1 MFGLM
6 RSRSCAL
13 GPEEKL
19 RRRLHY
25 CGTCK
30 SIGSRYGQGARM
42 LLNFDSVFAAEIL
55 TAVAGVDG
63 PENWDRSFQS
73 VNCFRLPSD
82 HAIPEPVRYAAAM
95 TVVLAEVKIAD
106 QIDDGRGIGWRTL
119 RWGMSRSF
127 RRASTDLVD
136 RWGFPID
143 ELWLHVRRQ
152 SDVEGSV
159 LAGTRVA
166 GDPDQV
172 LRGYAASTAAATAL
186 AFRHGAVAAGRP
198 SATDSLE
205 SLGRFFGE
213 VVYTLD
219 AIRDV
224 AEDAR
229 AGTFNAVSAAYGT
242 PADRLPVETRR
253 AAVRVLRAM
262 QADLET
268 AIERLPIPRDRAALF
283 IDRLRSNIDRV
294 VGSRR
299 LTVLKSSPR
308 LSTAQSCARVRFS
321 PEQRVREAF
330 SIARAAAAKHFASCK
345 PLPVRVTEAPFVFAV
360 AAVAALVAPAAV
372 SAATS
377 PREILD
383 ALFNVPVIGGALT
396 MAMPPMGPGMGQAEQ
411 ARRRAQQNA
420 PGADSGE
427 SSAECCC
434 DCCDCASDGDSS
446 CGCCGSCNSC
456 SGDHC
461 NCCGNC
467 GDCGN
472 CCHCSNSCCDCDCG
486 SCCDCNCD

>member
-30 SIGSRYGQGARM
+30 SIGARYGQSARM
-42 LLNFDSVFAAEIL
+42 LLNFDTVFAAEVL
-55 TAVAGVDG
+55 TAVAGIDVPAD
-63 PENWDRSFQS
+63 WDRSFQS

-82 HAIPEPVRYAAAM
+82 DAIPEPVRYAAAI
-95 TVVLAEVKIAD
+95 TVVLAEVKVAD
-106 QIDDGRGIGWRTL
+106 QIDDGRGIGWRAL
-119 RWGMSRSF
+119 RRGMSSSF
-127 RRASTDLVD
+127 RRASADLSG
-136 RWGFPID
+136 RWEFPID
-143 ELWLHVRRQ
+143 ELWTHVRRQ
-152 SDVEGSV
+152 SEIEGSV
-159 LAGTRVA
+159 LAGTPVA

-172 LRGYAASTAAATAL
+172 LRGYAASTAAATAV

-198 SATDSLE
+198 SAADSLE
-205 SLGRFFGE
+205 ALGRHFGE
-213 VVYTLD
+213 VVFTLD

-229 AGTFNAVSAAYGT
+229 DGTFNAVSAAYGT
-242 PADRLPVETRR
+242 TSDRLPAETRR

-268 AIERLPIPRDRAALF
+268 AIGRLPIPGDRAALF

-299 LTVLKSSPR
+299 LTVLKSAAGP
-308 LSTAQSCARVRFS
+308 STVASCSRVSFS
-321 PEQRVREAF
+321 PAQRIRVAYPV
-330 SIARAAAAKHFASCK
+330 ARAAASRHFASCK
-345 PLPVRVTEAPFVFAV
+345 PLPVRVAETPFVFAL
-360 AAVAALVAPAAV
+360 AIVAALVAPGAV
-372 SAATS
+372 SSAES
-377 PREILD
+377 PREIVD
-383 ALFNVPVIGGALT
+383 ALFNVAAIGGALA
-396 MAMPPMGPGMGQAEQ
+396 MAMPPMGPGMDQAEQ

-446 CGCCGSCNSC
+446 CGCCGSCHGC
-456 SGDHC
+456 CGDHG
-461 NCCGNC
+461 NCCGSC

-472 CCHCSNSCCDCDCG
+472 CCHCSNSCCDCDCSG
-486 SCCDCNCD
+486 CCDCNCD